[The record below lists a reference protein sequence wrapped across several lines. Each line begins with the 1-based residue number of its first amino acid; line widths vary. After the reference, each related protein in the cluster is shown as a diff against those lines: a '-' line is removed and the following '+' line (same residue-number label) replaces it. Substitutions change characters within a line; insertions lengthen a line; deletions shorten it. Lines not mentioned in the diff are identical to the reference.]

1 MFFYNSF
8 IWVAIKIKQYDLKI
22 YINYIYAENLNR
34 IGYPNKQQTS
44 KDKFKKIFFQELYY
58 MQISYIYVIFIHLN
72 RLVVNIL
79 INNRYIL
86 IKNHIINE
94 LLILQ
99 VLHKCLYYIL
109 LILFFHNFKD
119 CYLLFFLFWKWNRNY
134 QSSFH

>member
-34 IGYPNKQQTS
+34 IGYP
-44 KDKFKKIFFQELYY
+44 
-58 MQISYIYVIFIHLN
+58 QISNRHRKINLKKYSSKNYIICKYHIYMWYSFISI
-72 RLVVNIL
+72 VVNIL

-109 LILFFHNFKD
+109 ILFFHNFKD